1 MKVGSW
7 NRDWVKVT
15 LPKTGRVWE
24 SKDTDIV
31 RGWESKDIDIVRGW

>member
-1 MKVGSW
+1 MKQ
-7 NRDWVKVT
+7 RDWVKVL

-31 RGWESKDIDIVRGW
+31 RGWESKDIEQQARGW